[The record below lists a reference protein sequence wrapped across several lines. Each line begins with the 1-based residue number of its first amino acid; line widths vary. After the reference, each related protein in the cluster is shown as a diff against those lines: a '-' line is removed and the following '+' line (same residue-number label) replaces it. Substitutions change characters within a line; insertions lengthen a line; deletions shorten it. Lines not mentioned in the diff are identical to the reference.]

1 MGLLQK
7 PHTIFF
13 N

>member
-7 PHTIFF
+7 TNVLLI
-13 N
+13 